1 MPRSP
6 LPDIDLHRIR
16 TFTEKRIPERASH
29 QVRLELEVN
38 GSNVTI
44 VERRAP
50 WDPKYGPAW
59 SRSAVASLRYSPTHR
74 WWTLFWIDQNG
85 QWHRHERTAPTPT
98 VSTLLAEL
106 DLDPTGIFWG

>member
-16 TFTEKRIPERASH
+16 TFAENRVPARARY
-29 QVRLELEVN
+29 QVRLEVEVN
-38 GSNVTI
+38 GSNVTL

-59 SRSAVASLRYSPTHR
+59 SRSPVASLRYSPKNR
-74 WWTLFWIDQNG
+74 WWTLFWCDQNS
-85 QWHRHERTAPTPT
+85 QWHRYDRTDPTPT
-98 VSTLLAEL
+98 VSRLLAEL
-106 DLDPTGIFWG
+106 DRDPIAIFWG

>member
-16 TFTEKRIPERASH
+16 TFAEQRISERASH
-29 QVRLELEVN
+29 QVRLELEVK

-50 WDPKYGPAW
+50 QNPKRDPAW
-59 SRSAVASLRYSPTHR
+59 SRSPIASLRYSPTHR
-74 WWTLFWIDQNG
+74 WWSLFWLDHNG
-85 QWHRHERTAPTPT
+85 QWHRYERAAPTST
-98 VSTLLAEL
+98 VSTLLTEL
-106 DLDPTGIFWG
+106 DRDPTSIFWG